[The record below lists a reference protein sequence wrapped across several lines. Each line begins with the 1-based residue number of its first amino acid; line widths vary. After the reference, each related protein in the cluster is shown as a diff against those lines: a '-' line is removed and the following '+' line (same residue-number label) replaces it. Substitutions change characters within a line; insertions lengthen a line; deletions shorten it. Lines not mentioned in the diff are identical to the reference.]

1 MHFSLLTELKALF
14 SLFICCEWYSIM
26 LILERE
32 ARSCLAGVGFMNI
45 CEIRPGMENVNIKGN
60 IVDKNSFMMLIRDK
74 TGQIFFRYRKKFMP
88 RVKWQKLRYDLEI
101 GNKVK
106 ITNCDAVNWQ
116 GILQLKLADQGN
128 VALIS

>member
-1 MHFSLLTELKALF
+1 
-14 SLFICCEWYSIM
+14 
-26 LILERE
+26 
-32 ARSCLAGVGFMNI
+32 MNI
-45 CEIRPGMENVNIKGN
+45 CEIRPGMGNVDIEGN

-88 RVKWQKLRYDLEI
+88 RVEWQRLRYDLEI

-128 VALIS
+128 VILIS